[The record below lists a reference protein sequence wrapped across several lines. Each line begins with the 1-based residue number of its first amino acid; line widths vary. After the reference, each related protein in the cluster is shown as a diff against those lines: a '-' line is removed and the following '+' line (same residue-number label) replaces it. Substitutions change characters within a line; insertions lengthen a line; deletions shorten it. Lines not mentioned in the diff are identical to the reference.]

1 MTETDKSWRLETFI
15 MEISYRNG
23 RKEDCTVLAKFINI
37 ASGGVIEY
45 LFHDLIPDMK
55 PVQVVAHNL
64 SAEDSYYSYK
74 NAIVA
79 ECKQNLIGASLS
91 YPSHFHR
98 ITEEMKNFF
107 PQDRLEHFK
116 SFYSSRVEDSLLLN
130 ALCVDERFRGK
141 GIGTQLINLTKKKAK
156 EEDLEALSLMVLAD
170 NADAQRLYVRCG
182 FKTLESVELKS
193 HELIPHEGGCLLMK
207 CEIEL

>member
-1 MTETDKSWRLETFI
+1 

-23 RKEDCTVLAKFINI
+23 RKEDRSVLAELINT

-45 LFHDLIPDMK
+45 LFHDLIPDMN
-55 PVQVVAHNL
+55 PVQMVAHNL
-64 SAEDSYYSYK
+64 SAEDSFYSYK

-79 ECKQNLIGASLS
+79 EYKQNLIGASLS

-98 ITEEMKNFF
+98 ITEEMKNFL
-107 PQDRLEHFK
+107 PEDRLEHFK

-141 GIGTQLINLTKKKAK
+141 GIGTRLITLTKKKAK
-156 EEDLEALSLMVLAD
+156 EEDLRALSLIVFAD
-170 NADAQRLYVRCG
+170 NTDAQRVYVRCG
-182 FKTLESVELKS
+182 FKAVESVELKS

-207 CEIEL
+207 CEIET

>member
-1 MTETDKSWRLETFI
+1 M
-15 MEISYRNG
+15 
-23 RKEDCTVLAKFINI
+23 

-45 LFHDLIPDMK
+45 LFHDLIPDVK
-55 PVQVVAHNL
+55 PAQMVAHNL

-79 ECKQNLIGASLS
+79 EYKKNLIGVSLS

-98 ITEEMKNFF
+98 ITEEMKNFL
-107 PQDRLEHFK
+107 PVDRLEHFK
-116 SFYSSRVEDSLLLN
+116 SFYSSRVENSLLLN
-130 ALCVDERFRGK
+130 ALYVDERFRRK
-141 GIGTQLINLTKKKAK
+141 GIGTQLITLTKKKAK
-156 EEDLEALSLMVLAD
+156 EAGLKALSLMVLAD
-170 NADAQRLYVRCG
+170 NTEAQRLYVHCG
-182 FKTLESVELKS
+182 FKTVESVELKS